1 MLKYFSNIRFSII
14 KKKKKKRNENGEGE
28 IIDMIG
34 KILNKI

>member
-1 MLKYFSNIRFSII
+1 MLKYFNNIRFSII
-14 KKKKKKRNENGEGE
+14 KKKKKKRNKNGERE

>member
-1 MLKYFSNIRFSII
+1 MLKYFNNIRFSII
-14 KKKKKKRNENGEGE
+14 KKNKKKRNKNGERE

>member
-14 KKKKKKRNENGEGE
+14 KKKKTKSNKNGKGE
-28 IIDMIG
+28 IIDMID